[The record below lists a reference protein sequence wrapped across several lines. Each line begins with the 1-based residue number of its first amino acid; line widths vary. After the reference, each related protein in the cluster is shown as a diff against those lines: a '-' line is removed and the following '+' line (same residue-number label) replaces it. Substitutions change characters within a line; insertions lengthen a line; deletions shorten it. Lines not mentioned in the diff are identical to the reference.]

1 MAEPFLEAH
10 SRDRGGSDWA
20 SAGASE
26 VATGR
31 QSWKDDPGLGEVV
44 TKHDAGDDRDI
55 EVVMAEWCRRLEGEE
70 WVRPSGTP
78 SRWRSGWR

>member
-1 MAEPFLEAH
+1 MGVA
-10 SRDRGGSDWA
+10 R
-20 SAGASE
+20 ASE

-44 TKHDAGDDRDI
+44 TEHDAGDDRDV
-55 EVVMAEWCRRLEGEE
+55 EVVMGGVLQARLEGEA
-70 WVRPSGTP
+70 WVRPSGNR